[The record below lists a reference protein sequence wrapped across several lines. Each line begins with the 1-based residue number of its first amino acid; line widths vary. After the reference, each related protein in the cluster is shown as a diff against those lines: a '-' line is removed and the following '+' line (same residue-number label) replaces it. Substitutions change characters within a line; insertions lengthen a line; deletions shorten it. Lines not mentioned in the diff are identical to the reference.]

1 MDVEWGRWTC
11 ARNNPKSSLSILKG
25 RVSGLYKTVIE
36 NVFYLVWIP
45 GYGFG
50 YDESKMIF
58 RCPNEDTNAQAI
70 RYESGLYYKYLFG
83 IYKLIDGM

>member
-1 MDVEWGRWTC
+1 M
-11 ARNNPKSSLSILKG
+11 
-25 RVSGLYKTVIE
+25 
-36 NVFYLVWIP
+36 WIP

-58 RCPNEDTNAQAI
+58 RCPNEDTDTRAI

-83 IYKLIDGM
+83 IYKPIDGM